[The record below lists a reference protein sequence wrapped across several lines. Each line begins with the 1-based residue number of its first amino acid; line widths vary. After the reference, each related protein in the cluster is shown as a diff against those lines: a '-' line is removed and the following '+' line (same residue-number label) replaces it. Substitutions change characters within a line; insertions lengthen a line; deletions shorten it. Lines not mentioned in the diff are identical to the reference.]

1 MLGDPKEGLRKFTCL
16 PFLRNIWNEIPVD
29 VESNVD
35 YAQVYT
41 RGEGYMW
48 GYRGGYLSD
57 ITVSKFI
64 RTTRMVS
71 EQPIIEGIQL
81 KLVKYLKLGS

>member
-1 MLGDPKEGLRKFTCL
+1 MPSLSAHF
-16 PFLRNIWNEIPVD
+16 FWNEIPVD
-29 VESNVD
+29 VESNAG
-35 YAQVYT
+35 YAQVCT
-41 RGEGYMW
+41 FKRGGLYA

-57 ITVSKFI
+57 ITVSKCI
-64 RTTRMVS
+64 RSTRRVS